1 MVKKEK
7 EYRRLPGKGLKKGS
21 LISLHRIRA
30 SLYAGKDHLL
40 CVYNSVYEE
49 EYRRYYYKD
58 IQAFVLRKTPR
69 RDIWALVFFLP
80 ALFSFY
86 LFAFG
91 DQETPWRIFYG
102 SGLAFFSGLLA
113 VDLFRGT
120 TADCYLQ
127 TATSR
132 EPLPSFG
139 RLKNA
144 KKAIAILKPLIQNAQ
159 GEMSTSEIAEKAKI
173 LALGP
178 KTGDVETTG
187 AHLQKI
193 SDYHGTFHLI
203 FFSLLTANGFISA
216 LHIIYHPVWIALT
229 ESLLAV
235 TLMISLIISLVRQSD
250 SLLPRS
256 VRILTWWALGFEA
269 IEYIQ
274 GVILSQ
280 IYIMESK
287 VMFVQTFDLFRWFSS
302 LSPQENAIFFGYL
315 IFSSL
320 ASFLLA
326 GLGFL
331 FLSRFRSRK
340 FLSEDLSGSEQ
351 SLTQTAPASGK

>member
-7 EYRRLPGKGLKKGS
+7 EYRRLPGKGFKKGS

-80 ALFSFY
+80 ALYFLY
-86 LFAFG
+86 LFVFG

-113 VDLFRGT
+113 INLFRGT

-132 EPLPSFG
+132 EPLPTFG

-144 KKAIAILKPLIQNAQ
+144 KKSIAIIKPLILNAQ
-159 GEMSTSEIAEKAKI
+159 GEMTTSEIAEKAKI
-173 LALGP
+173 LALEP
-178 KTGDVETTG
+178 KTGDVEPTG
-187 AHLQKI
+187 ANLQKV
-193 SDYHGTFHLI
+193 SDYHGKFHLI
-203 FFSLLTANGFISA
+203 FYSLLTANGFISA
-216 LHIIYHPVWIALT
+216 LHIIFHPVWVSLI

-235 TLMISLIISLVRQSD
+235 TLMVFLIISLVRQSD

-269 IEYIQ
+269 IVYIH

-280 IYIMESK
+280 IYIMETK
-287 VMFVQTFDLFRWFSS
+287 VMFVQMFDLFRWVSS

-326 GLGFL
+326 GMGFL
-331 FLSRFRSRK
+331 FLSLFRSRK
-340 FLSEDLSGSEQ
+340 PLSNDFSGSKQ
-351 SLTQTAPASGK
+351 RLAQTTPASGK